1 MQQSNFSVHPQEQF
15 LGTQASANNSTH
27 NVQGQPVAHHTGHNQ
42 LGYGLGTQALPNLSA
57 HNNGHNFSV
66 AGQVPQDLPTSVH
79 TGQSQA
85 AIDMPRLGQEGAQ
98 AQSIQNMQNFETMS
112 PDVRTQNQ
120 SLQVLSLVPASSSA
134 DMTGAPV
141 SHNAAKSE
149 DIQRVTASL
158 AQFFGNAGAVGL
170 QSPEPNMNSSLMVTS
185 SSVPPAVQPN
195 PWPWA
200 QQHAGM
206 VQPALSVPPE
216 QHQHAPQTFQM
227 PMTVGSSNGNP
238 MPLPHSGVSTI
249 QAAASVIN
257 ETMPSENKKG
267 ETKDADAEATED
279 GENKKNKDSKALKMF
294 KIALADFVKEA
305 LKPTWKEG
313 QLSREVH
320 KTIVKKVVD
329 KVTSTVENTPP
340 TKEKIDMYMSFS
352 KDKLDKLVQAYVG
365 KYAKA

>member
-1 MQQSNFSVHPQEQF
+1 
-15 LGTQASANNSTH
+15 
-27 NVQGQPVAHHTGHNQ
+27 
-42 LGYGLGTQALPNLSA
+42 LPNLSA
-57 HNNGHNFSV
+57 HNGHNFSV

-85 AIDMPRLGQEGAQ
+85 AIGMPRLGQDGAQ

-120 SLQVLSLVPASSSA
+120 SLQGLSLVPASSSA
-134 DMTGAPV
+134 DMAGAPV

-158 AQFFGNAGAVGL
+158 AQYFGNAGAVGL

-185 SSVPPAVQPN
+185 SSAPPAVQPN

-216 QHQHAPQTFQM
+216 QHQQAPQTFQM
-227 PMTVGSSNGNP
+227 PMAVGSSNGNS

-249 QAAASVIN
+249 QAGASVIN

-267 ETKDADAEATED
+267 ETKDADAEANED
-279 GENKKNKDSKALKMF
+279 VENKKNKDSKALKMF

-340 TKEKIDMYMSFS
+340 TKEKIDIYMSFS